1 MNVRNLK
8 DYFARIGARVMV
20 EPAREL
26 WNAPQAA
33 AMDVRSDHRGQYFHL
48 MVDPLRLISIVA
60 RDSQFA
66 RDQIELIVRQ
76 RAFGSMNEAPRQR
89 YLCSR
94 VGRALCLVEIVDAM
108 LN

>member
-8 DYFARIGARVMV
+8 DCFARIGARVMV

-33 AMDVRSDHRGQYFHL
+33 AMEVRSDHRGAYFHL
-48 MVDPLRLISIVA
+48 MVDPLRLISIEA
-60 RDSQFA
+60 HDSQFA
-66 RDQIELIVRQ
+66 RNQIELVVRQ
-76 RAFGSMNEAPRQR
+76 RVFGSMAEAPRQR

-94 VGRALCLVEIVDAM
+94 VGRTLCLVEIVDAM